1 MKFYLL
7 KQAVIGPQVPMAVF
21 ENLYSSK
28 ENDLKVILYVLNKGE
43 IDTLDIARNL
53 DISMASVQ
61 SSLLYWTDKGIIMA
75 EDEQQSKPKKKK
87 RLSARDILAVSDS
100 HPEIEIMVNRLQ
112 KIYGQAINEKD
123 TNTFISLYLLDNIP
137 VDVILI
143 LTGYYA
149 PLQKGPAYTA
159 RVISNLFEKK
169 GITSADKAEEHIR
182 INDAREKAYSEVCS
196 IFGMDCEKL
205 TTSEKTI
212 INGWYESLE
221 MGVEMIKSAF
231 ETAQGNAS
239 IRYCNGIL
247 KSWSQKGYKTVV
259 DIQQEL
265 NFNNLSGKNIDDD
278 NDLILK
284 GMNIVPVFNK
294 GE

>member
-43 IDTLDIARNL
+43 IEPLDIARNL

-112 KIYGQAINEKD
+112 KIYGQAIIYRL
-123 TNTFISLYLLDNIP
+123 TLYLYLRAIMHRCKKVLPIP
-137 VDVILI
+137 PGLSATFSKRKVSL
-143 LTGYYA
+143 
-149 PLQKGPAYTA
+149 LQT
-159 RVISNLFEKK
+159 R
-169 GITSADKAEEHIR
+169 
-182 INDAREKAYSEVCS
+182 
-196 IFGMDCEKL
+196 
-205 TTSEKTI
+205 
-212 INGWYESLE
+212 
-221 MGVEMIKSAF
+221 
-231 ETAQGNAS
+231 Q
-239 IRYCNGIL
+239 
-247 KSWSQKGYKTVV
+247 
-259 DIQQEL
+259 
-265 NFNNLSGKNIDDD
+265 KNISA
-278 NDLILK
+278 
-284 GMNIVPVFNK
+284 
-294 GE
+294 